1 MTPERS
7 TARSMEAPAGT
18 AAAPAHTERPGEPRW
33 QLRDATGKD
42 CRHLVDQLRI
52 HPVTARVL
60 VARGWNTPTLAGR
73 FLDPNWSDILDP
85 SLLPDFDRAI
95 ARTVAA
101 IRRGERIMIIGDYD
115 VDGLTATAILSTAI
129 RIAGG
134 IVTWKI
140 PHRLR
145 DGYGMREKHVDGAR
159 QEGIR
164 LIVTADSGIRSFSAV
179 QHAKAAGIDVI
190 ITDHHLPEL
199 HLPDAV
205 AIVNPTRRDSVY
217 PNRNLCGAG
226 IAYQFSAGLLRAIE
240 VSEQKATVIARSF
253 CKLAAIGT
261 IADVVPLVGENR
273 AIVSL
278 GLRCLAD
285 VRNPGLRALLD
296 AIGIRPG
303 RRPTSREV
311 AFRLAPRINAAG
323 RVEDASL
330 IMDLLSAGDRDIAE
344 SLVARVEKANDRR
357 KAEQSRV
364 LKDIAR
370 EISGS
375 DLDRPVL
382 VLFRP
387 GWHRGVLGIVA
398 ARLVNQYGK
407 PAFVLSEEAD
417 LAYGSG
423 RSIPGVDLTGLL
435 QRTKQHLEAF
445 GGHEQAAGLTI
456 RMERIRAFHD
466 DICAAYGDVHPA
478 KILDVDSQLHLADA
492 ARVWPEISRFE
503 PFGNGNPDPIFAT
516 RVRVATP
523 PIAGRSGIWRINV
536 EQDGRVLPLKSF
548 DGMNGNGWLIPGE
561 RVDLAYRLQRDTW
574 RSEGFAFVL
583 EAVRRA
589 V

>member
-18 AAAPAHTERPGEPRW
+18 AAAPAHTERPGELRW
-33 QLRDATGKD
+33 QLRDAAAKD

-60 VARGWNTPTLAGR
+60 VARGWNTPALAAR
-73 FLDPNWSDILDP
+73 FLDPKWSDILDP
-85 SLLPDFDRAI
+85 SRLPDFDRAI
-95 ARTVAA
+95 ARIVDA

-145 DGYGMREKHVDGAR
+145 DGYGMREKHVDAAS

-164 LIVTADSGIRSFSAV
+164 LIVTADSGIRSFSAI
-179 QHAKAAGIDVI
+179 QHAKGVGIDVI

-217 PNRNLCGAG
+217 PNQNLCGAG
-226 IAYQFSAGLLRAIE
+226 VAFQFSVGLLRAIR
-240 VSEQKATVIARSF
+240 VPEQRATAIARSL

-273 AIVSL
+273 SIASL

-296 AIGIRPG
+296 AIGVPPG
-303 RRPTSREV
+303 RRPTAREV

-330 IMDLLSAGDRDIAE
+330 IMDLFSTGDRDIAE

-357 KAEQSRV
+357 KAEQARV

-370 EISGS
+370 QVSRS
-375 DLDRPVL
+375 DLEWPVL
-382 VLFRP
+382 VFSRP

-398 ARLVNQYGK
+398 ARLVDQYQK
-407 PAFVLSEEAD
+407 PVFVLSEEAD
-417 LAYGSG
+417 MAYGSG

-435 QRTKQHLEAF
+435 ERTKQHLEAF

-456 RMERIRAFHD
+456 RTERIRAFRD
-466 DICAAYGDVHPA
+466 DIGAARGDVHPA
-478 KILDVDSQLHLADA
+478 RILEVDSQFHLADA

-523 PIAGRSGIWRINV
+523 AIAGRSGIWRINF
-536 EQDGRVLPLKSF
+536 EQDGRIFPFKDFS
-548 DGMNGNGWLIPGE
+548 GRNGNG
-561 RVDLAYRLQRDTW
+561 
-574 RSEGFAFVL
+574 
-583 EAVRRA
+583 
-589 V
+589 

>member
-7 TARSMEAPAGT
+7 AAHSTEAPAGT
-18 AAAPAHTERPGEPRW
+18 AHAPAHTERPDEVRW
-33 QLRDATGKD
+33 QLRDAAGND

-60 VARGWNTPTLAGR
+60 VARGCNRPELAAR
-73 FLDPNWSDILDP
+73 FLNPNWGDILDP

-95 ARTVAA
+95 TRTVDA
-101 IRRGERIMIIGDYD
+101 IRRGQKIMIIGDYD
-115 VDGLTATAILSTAI
+115 VDGLTATAILSTTI
-129 RIAGG
+129 RISGG
-134 IVTWKI
+134 LVAWTI

-145 DGYGMREKHVDGAR
+145 DGYGMREKHVDAAS

-164 LIVTADSGIRSFSAV
+164 LILTADSGIRSFPAI
-179 QHAKAAGIDVI
+179 QRAKAAGIDVI
-190 ITDHHLPEL
+190 VTDHHLPEL
-199 HLPDAV
+199 HLPPAL

-226 IAYQFSAGLLRAIE
+226 IAYQFSVGLLRAIRAP
-240 VSEQKATVIARSF
+240 EQRATAIARSL

-261 IADVVPLVGENR
+261 VADVVPLVGENR

-296 AIGIRPG
+296 AVGIRPG
-303 RRPTSREV
+303 RRPTTREI

-330 IMDLLSAGDRDIAE
+330 IMDLLSTNDRDIAE
-344 SLVARVEKANDRR
+344 SLVARIEKANDLR
-357 KAEQSRV
+357 KAEQARV
-364 LKDIAR
+364 LKDITR
-370 EISGS
+370 QVSCS
-375 DLDRPVL
+375 DLERPVL
-382 VLFRP
+382 VFSRP
-387 GWHRGVLGIVA
+387 GWHRGVLGVAA
-398 ARLVNQYGK
+398 ARLVDQHQK
-407 PAFVLSEEAD
+407 PVFVLSEEGD
-417 LAYGSG
+417 LSYGSG

-435 QRTKQHLEAF
+435 ERAKRHLEAF
-445 GGHEQAAGLTI
+445 GGHDQAAGLTI
-456 RMERIRAFHD
+456 RTERIRAFHH
-466 DICAAYGDVHPA
+466 DICAACGDVHPA
-478 KILDVDSQLHLADA
+478 RILEVDSQLNLADA
-492 ARVWPEISRFE
+492 ARVWRQISRFE

-536 EQDGRVLPLKSF
+536 EQDGRVFPFKDF
-548 DGMNGNGWLIPGE
+548 GGTTGNGWLTPGE
-561 RVDLAYRLQRDTW
+561 RVDLAYRLQCDTW

-589 V
+589 A

>member
-1 MTPERS
+1 V
-7 TARSMEAPAGT
+7 
-18 AAAPAHTERPGEPRW
+18 AA
-33 QLRDATGKD
+33 
-42 CRHLVDQLRI
+42 
-52 HPVTARVL
+52 
-60 VARGWNTPTLAGR
+60 R
-73 FLDPNWSDILDP
+73 FLDPSWDDILDP
-85 SLLPDFDRAI
+85 AQLPDFDCAI
-95 ARTVAA
+95 ARTIQA
-101 IRRGERIMIIGDYD
+101 IRRSERIMIIGDYD

-134 IVTWKI
+134 LVTWKI

-145 DGYGMREKHVDGAR
+145 DGYGIREKHVDAAS
-159 QEGIR
+159 QELIR
-164 LIVTADSGIRSFSAV
+164 LILTADSGIRSFSAI
-179 QHAKAAGIDVI
+179 QRAKAAGIDVI

-226 IAYQFSAGLLRAIE
+226 VAYQFSAGPLRALR
-240 VSEQKATVIARSF
+240 VREQKATAVARSL

-296 AIGIRPG
+296 AIGIPPG
-303 RRPTSREV
+303 RRPTTREV

-330 IMDLLSAGDRDIAE
+330 IMELFSTGDRDIAE

-364 LKDIAR
+364 LRDITR
-370 EISGS
+370 QTSRS
-375 DLDRPVL
+375 DLEWPVL
-382 VLFRP
+382 VFSRP

-398 ARLVNQYGK
+398 ARLVDQYRK
-407 PAFVLSEEAD
+407 PVFVLSEEAD

-423 RSIPGVDLTGLL
+423 RSVPGVDLTGLL
-435 QRTKQHLEAF
+435 DRARQHLEAF

-456 RMERIRAFHD
+456 KTERIRAFHD
-466 DICAAYGDVHPA
+466 DVCAGCGDVHPA
-478 KILDVDSQLHLADA
+478 RILEVDSQLHLADA

-503 PFGNGNPDPIFAT
+503 PFGNGNPEPIFAT

-536 EQDGRVLPLKSF
+536 EQDGRVFPLKGF
-548 DGMNGNGWLIPGE
+548 GGTNGNGWLTTGE
-561 RVDLAYRLQRDTW
+561 RVDLAYRLQGDTW

-589 V
+589 A

>member
-1 MTPERS
+1 
-7 TARSMEAPAGT
+7 
-18 AAAPAHTERPGEPRW
+18 
-33 QLRDATGKD
+33 
-42 CRHLVDQLRI
+42 
-52 HPVTARVL
+52 L
-60 VARGWNTPTLAGR
+60 VARGWNTPALAGR

-85 SLLPDFDRAI
+85 SRLPDFDCAI
-95 ARTVAA
+95 ARTVQA

-115 VDGLTATAILSTAI
+115 VDGLTATAILTTAI

-134 IVTWKI
+134 IVMWQI
-140 PHRLR
+140 PHRVR
-145 DGYGMREKHVDGAR
+145 DGYGMREKHVDAAS
-159 QEGIR
+159 QHGIR
-164 LIVTADSGIRSFSAV
+164 LIVTADSGIRSFSAI

-226 IAYQFSAGLLRAIE
+226 IAYQFSAGLLRAIG
-240 VSEQKATVIARSF
+240 VPEQKATVVARSF

-296 AIGIRPG
+296 AVGIPPG
-303 RRPTSREV
+303 RRPTTREI

-330 IMDLLSAGDRDIAE
+330 IMDLLSTSDRDIAE
-344 SLVARVEKANDRR
+344 SLVARIEKANDRR
-357 KAEQSRV
+357 KAEQARV
-364 LKDIAR
+364 LKDITR
-370 EISGS
+370 RICS
-375 DLDRPVL
+375 DLERPVL
-382 VLFRP
+382 VFSRP
-387 GWHRGVLGIVA
+387 GWHRGVLGIAA
-398 ARLVNQYGK
+398 ARLVDQHQK
-407 PAFVLSEEAD
+407 PVFVLSEEAD

-423 RSIPGVDLTGLL
+423 RSITGVDLTGLL
-435 QRTKQHLEAF
+435 ERAKQHLEAF

-456 RMERIRAFHD
+456 RTERIRAFHD
-466 DICAAYGDVHPA
+466 DICAACGDLHPA
-478 KILDVDSQLHLADA
+478 RILKVDSQLHLADA

-523 PIAGRSGIWRINV
+523 LIAGRSGIWRINV
-536 EQDGRVLPLKSF
+536 EQDGRVFPLKNF
-548 DGMNGNGWLIPGE
+548 GGTNGNGWLTPGE

-589 V
+589 A

>member
-1 MTPERS
+1 
-7 TARSMEAPAGT
+7 
-18 AAAPAHTERPGEPRW
+18 
-33 QLRDATGKD
+33 
-42 CRHLVDQLRI
+42 
-52 HPVTARVL
+52 
-60 VARGWNTPTLAGR
+60 
-73 FLDPNWSDILDP
+73 
-85 SLLPDFDRAI
+85 
-95 ARTVAA
+95 
-101 IRRGERIMIIGDYD
+101 MIIGDYD
-115 VDGLTATAILSTAI
+115 VDGLTATAILSTSI

-145 DGYGMREKHVDGAR
+145 DGYGMREKHVDAAS

-164 LIVTADSGIRSFSAV
+164 LIVTADSGIRSFSAI
-179 QHAKAAGIDVI
+179 QHAKSSGIDVI

-226 IAYQFSAGLLRAIE
+226 IAYQFSAGLLRAIG
-240 VSEQKATVIARSF
+240 VPEQKATELARSL

-285 VRNPGLRALLD
+285 VRSPGLRALLD
-296 AIGIRPG
+296 ASGMPPG
-303 RRPTSREV
+303 RRPSTREI

-323 RVEDASL
+323 RIEDASL
-330 IMDLLSAGDRDIAE
+330 IMDLLTAGDRDIAA

-357 KAEQSRV
+357 KAEQSRL

-370 EISGS
+370 QISGS
-375 DLDRPVL
+375 DFARPVL
-382 VLFRP
+382 VLSRP

-398 ARLVNQYGK
+398 ARLVDQYGK
-407 PAFVLSEEAD
+407 PVFVLSEEAD
-417 LAYGSG
+417 MAYGSG

-435 QRTKQHLEAF
+435 EKTKQHLEAF

-456 RMERIRAFHD
+456 RTERIRAFHD
-466 DICAAYGDVHPA
+466 DICAARGDVHPA

-536 EQDGRVLPLKSF
+536 EQDGRVLPVKSF
-548 DGMNGNGWLIPGE
+548 GGMNGNGWLIPGE

>member
-1 MTPERS
+1 MTPEWSAADS
-7 TARSMEAPAGT
+7 TEAPAGK
-18 AAAPAHTERPGEPRW
+18 AHAPTHTERPDEVRW
-33 QLRDATGKD
+33 QLRDAAGND

-60 VARGWNTPTLAGR
+60 VARGWNTPGSAGR
-73 FLDPNWSDILDP
+73 FLDPDWSDILDP

-95 ARTVAA
+95 ARTVQA

-115 VDGLTATAILSTAI
+115 VDGLTATAILSAAI
-129 RIAGG
+129 RLAGG
-134 IVTWKI
+134 LVVWQI

-145 DGYGMREKHVDGAR
+145 DGYGMREIHVDAASQQGV
-159 QEGIR
+159 R
-164 LIVTADSGIRSFSAV
+164 LIVTADSGIRSFSAT

-190 ITDHHLPEL
+190 ITDHHLPGL

-226 IAYQFSAGLLRAIE
+226 VAYQFSAGLLRAIG
-240 VSEQKATVIARSF
+240 VPEQKATVVARSF

-285 VRNPGLRALLD
+285 IRNPGLRALLD
-296 AIGIRPG
+296 DIGIPAG
-303 RRPTSREV
+303 RAPTARDV

-330 IMDLLSAGDRDIAE
+330 IMDLLSAGDRHIAE
-344 SLVARVEKANDRR
+344 SLVARIEKANDRR
-357 KAEQSRV
+357 KAEQARV
-364 LKDIAR
+364 LKDITR
-370 EISGS
+370 RICS
-375 DLDRPVL
+375 DLERPVL
-382 VLFRP
+382 VFSGP
-387 GWHRGVLGIVA
+387 GWHRGVLGIAA
-398 ARLVNQYGK
+398 ARLVDQHQK
-407 PAFVLSEEAD
+407 PVFVLSEEAD

-435 QRTKQHLEAF
+435 ERTRQHLEAF

-456 RMERIRAFHD
+456 RTKWIRAFHD
-466 DICAAYGDVHPA
+466 DICAACGDVHPA
-478 KILDVDSQLHLADA
+478 RILEVDSQLHLADA

-503 PFGNGNPDPIFAT
+503 PFGNGNPDPVFAT

-536 EQDGRVLPLKSF
+536 EQDGRVFPFKDF
-548 DGMNGNGWLIPGE
+548 GRTNGNGWLTPGE
-561 RVDLAYRLQRDTW
+561 RIDLAYRLQRDTW

-589 V
+589 A

>member
-1 MTPERS
+1 
-7 TARSMEAPAGT
+7 
-18 AAAPAHTERPGEPRW
+18 
-33 QLRDATGKD
+33 
-42 CRHLVDQLRI
+42 
-52 HPVTARVL
+52 L
-60 VARGWNTPTLAGR
+60 VARGWNTPALAGR
-73 FLDPNWSDILDP
+73 FLNPNWSDILDP
-85 SLLPDFDRAI
+85 SRLPDFDRAI
-95 ARTVAA
+95 ARTVEA
-101 IRRGERIMIIGDYD
+101 IRRGERVMIIGDYD
-115 VDGLTATAILSTAI
+115 VDGLTATAILSAAI

-134 IVTWKI
+134 LVAWQI

-145 DGYGMREKHVDGAR
+145 DGYGMRAIHVDAAS
-159 QEGIR
+159 QQGIR
-164 LIVTADSGIRSFSAV
+164 LIVTADLGIRSFSAI
-179 QHAKAAGIDVI
+179 QHAKAVGIDVI

-226 IAYQFSAGLLRAIE
+226 IAYQFSAGLLRAIG
-240 VSEQKATVIARSF
+240 VPEQKAAVVARSF

-285 VRNPGLRALLD
+285 IRNPGLRALLD
-296 AIGIRPG
+296 DIGIPAG
-303 RRPTSREV
+303 RAPTARDV

-330 IMDLLSAGDRDIAE
+330 IMDLLSVGDRDIVE

-357 KAEQSRV
+357 KAEQARV
-364 LKDIAR
+364 LKDITR
-370 EISGS
+370 QMSCS
-375 DLDRPVL
+375 DLEWPVL
-382 VLFRP
+382 VFSRS

-398 ARLVNQYGK
+398 ARLVDQHQK
-407 PAFVLSEEAD
+407 PVFVLSEETG

-435 QRTKQHLEAF
+435 ERTKQHLEAF

-456 RMERIRAFHD
+456 RTERIRAFHD
-466 DICAAYGDVHPA
+466 DICAACGDVPPA
-478 KILDVDSQLHLADA
+478 RILEVDSQLHLADA
-492 ARVWPEISRFE
+492 TRVWPEISRFE
-503 PFGNGNPDPIFAT
+503 PFGNGNPEPIFAT

-523 PIAGRSGIWRINV
+523 AIAGRSGIRRINL
-536 EQDGRVLPLKSF
+536 EQDGRLFPVKDFGGTKGS
-548 DGMNGNGWLIPGE
+548 DWLTPGE
-561 RVDLAYRLQRDTW
+561 HIDLAYRLQRDTW